1 MSGESALVVAER
13 LIERHDL
20 SLDVEEVAAHI
31 RLARLA
37 GADDDSIQEMV
48 YRIGEVK
55 TATDDHQAEEQ
66 GILVHEMPDDVLPD
80 DS

>member
-1 MSGESALVVAER
+1 MNNESALAVAER

-37 GADDDSIQEMV
+37 GAKDDSIQEMV
-48 YRIGEVK
+48 CQIGEVK
-55 TATDDHQAEEQ
+55 TATDDHQAEQQ
-66 GILVHEMPDDVLPD
+66 GILVHEMPDDVFPN